1 MKDLLILAADQ
12 DAELLIK
19 ALLEKIPNVEKI
31 SSIDFEIIRHPQRD
45 AGVAT
50 DAVEFV
56 RPYINDYRYV
66 MIIFDYEGSGQEA
79 KASCDIEAEIENH
92 LSINGWPD
100 RCACIAFYPEL
111 ESWLW
116 VHRQHLHDIVDWQGK
131 NDIYKW
137 LASIGYDF
145 QDNKPKRP
153 KEAFEAALKKQKLP
167 RSSSLYSSLAQK
179 ASYQQCIDPSFN
191 KFLNTLKKWFIR

>member
-1 MKDLLILAADQ
+1 MKDLLVLAADQ
-12 DAELLIK
+12 DAEFLLK
-19 ALLEKIPNVEKI
+19 ALLEKISIVEKI

-56 RPYINDYRYV
+56 RPYINDYRYL
-66 MIIFDYEGSGQEA
+66 MIIFDYEGSGKETRT
-79 KASCDIEAEIENH
+79 KNDIELDMENQ
-92 LSINGWPD
+92 LNINGWPD
-100 RCACIAFYPEL
+100 RCACITFFPEL

-116 VHRQHLHDIVDWQGK
+116 VHHQHLHDILDWFG
-131 NDIYKW
+131 NEDIYKW
-137 LASIGYDF
+137 LETSGYVF
-145 QDNKPKRP
+145 TGNKPARP
-153 KEAFEAALKKQKLP
+153 KESFEAALKKQKLP